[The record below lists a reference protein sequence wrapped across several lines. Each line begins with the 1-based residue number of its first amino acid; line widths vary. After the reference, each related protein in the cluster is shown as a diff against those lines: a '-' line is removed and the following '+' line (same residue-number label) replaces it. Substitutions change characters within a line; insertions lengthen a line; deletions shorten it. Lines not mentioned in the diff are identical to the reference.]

1 MGFEGLFNQIF
12 QPYFYYSVI
21 FLVVS
26 FICVKLTVKYCSFLS
41 RNVKSVI
48 SLVPLMI
55 PLFVM
60 LVFVPSTII
69 QTESILPHSHAG
81 FAVWQRS
88 FPYAFTLPPPPPMNF
103 MVPPPFSVTDTLSVT
118 GIICLV
124 GLAIGVFFAS
134 AMILGGGKVAGKVLH
149 VIDVAPDDYPWLQA
163 KVNELSK
170 KLAIKA
176 PKIGLTEDLRPNAF
190 TIGCGRK
197 TQIVFSIG
205 LLNILDREEVIAVA
219 SHELAHV
226 KSHDFF
232 YKTLSSA
239 LTGVSFFNP
248 IAYFASSSAQRER
261 EMLADEKATKLLG
274 KPAVLGK
281 ALAKI
286 VGALKTLPK
295 EGMWASVTSNMLVTS
310 SIVHR
315 PQILAAH
322 PRVDHRLKN
331 ISMSTSKRHSSS
343 RKITLAVLLSLLI
356 ILGGVAASY
365 AMISLQ
371 VGYMS
376 SETPKPIVFG
386 DDGSHSFGNRSLW
399 FSRMNQ
405 WEMSNSQSSYWIS
418 SSTSPPFYT
427 QPAFVAAN
435 YNASIVDWRVMPGAF
450 APPAGSGFVNEY
462 VVVNDTGLVI
472 YR

>member
-1 MGFEGLFNQIF
+1 MSYEGVFNQIF

-26 FICVKLTVKYCSFLS
+26 FICVKMSVKYCSFLS
-41 RNVKSVI
+41 RNVRSVI

-60 LVFVPSTII
+60 LIFVPSTII
-69 QTESILPHSHAG
+69 QTESILPHIPSG
-81 FAVWQRS
+81 FADWQRN
-88 FPYAFTLPPPPPMNF
+88 FPFTFSMPHPPPLNF
-103 MVPPPFSVTDTLSVT
+103 IGPPPFSVTDTLSVT

-124 GLAIGVFFAS
+124 GLAIGAFFAS
-134 AMILGGGKVAGKVLH
+134 TMILSGGKLARKVLH
-149 VIDVAPDDYPWLQA
+149 VIDLAPDDYPELQA
-163 KVNELSK
+163 KINELSGK
-170 KLAIKA
+170 FAIRT
-176 PKIGLTEDLRPNAF
+176 PKVGITEDLRPNAF

-205 LLNILDREEVIAVA
+205 LLNILDQEEIIAVA

-232 YKTLSSA
+232 FKTLSSA
-239 LTGVSFFNP
+239 LTAVSFFNP
-248 IAYFASSSAQRER
+248 LAYFASSSAQRER
-261 EMLADEKATKLLG
+261 EMLADERATKLLE
-274 KPAVLGK
+274 KPFVLGN

-286 VGALKTLPK
+286 CGVLKTLPK
-295 EGMWASVTSNMLVTS
+295 EGMWATVTSNMLVTS

-331 ISMSTSKRHSSS
+331 ISMSASRRHSGSG
-343 RKITLAVLLSLLI
+343 KMTLAVLLSLLI

-365 AMISLQ
+365 AMVSLQ
-371 VGYMS
+371 VSYMS
-376 SETPKPIVFG
+376 SEAPKPIDFG
-386 DDGSHSFGNRSLW
+386 AVGSHSFDNRSLW
-399 FSRMNQ
+399 LSHLNQ
-405 WEMSNSQSSYWIS
+405 WEMNVSQNGDWFAPSALPS
-418 SSTSPPFYT
+418 FYARPVFIVT
-427 QPAFVAAN
+427 N
-435 YNASIVDWRVMPGAF
+435 YNASIVDWRIMPGAF
-450 APPAGSGFVNEY
+450 VPPAGNGFVNEY
-462 VVVNDTGLVI
+462 GVVNDTGLVI

>member
-1 MGFEGLFNQIF
+1 MSLEGVFNQIF

-26 FICVKLTVKYCSFLS
+26 FICVKISVKYCSFLN
-41 RNVKSVI
+41 RDVRSVI

-69 QTESILPHSHAG
+69 QTESILPRIPAG
-81 FAVWQRS
+81 FAEWQRN
-88 FPYAFTLPPPPPMNF
+88 FPFTFALPYPPPLSF
-103 MVPPPFSVTDTLSVT
+103 IDPPPFSVTDTLSVT
-118 GIICLV
+118 GIICLM

-134 AMILGGGKVAGKVLH
+134 TMILAGGKLARKVLH
-149 VIDVAPDDYPWLQA
+149 VIDLAPDDYPELQA
-163 KVNELSK
+163 KINELSG
-170 KLAIKA
+170 KLAIRT
-176 PKIGLTEDLRPNAF
+176 PKVGVTEDLRPNAF
-190 TIGCGRK
+190 TIGCGSK

-205 LLNILDREEVIAVA
+205 LLNILDQEEIIAVA

-232 YKTLSSA
+232 FKTLSSA
-239 LTGVSFFNP
+239 LTAVSFFNP
-248 IAYFASSSAQRER
+248 FAYFASSSAQRER
-261 EMLADEKATKLLG
+261 EMLADERATKLLE
-274 KPAVLGK
+274 KPFVLGN

-286 VGALKTLPK
+286 CGVLQTLPK

-331 ISMSTSKRHSSS
+331 ISMSASRRHSGSG
-343 RKITLAVLLSLLI
+343 KMTFAVLLSLLI

-365 AMISLQ
+365 AMVSLQ
-371 VGYMS
+371 VSYMS
-376 SETPKPIVFG
+376 SEAPKPIDFG
-386 DDGSHSFGNRSLW
+386 AVGSHPFDNRSLW
-399 FSRMNQ
+399 LSHLNQ
-405 WEMSNSQSSYWIS
+405 WEMNVSQNGDWVA
-418 SSTSPPFYT
+418 SSTLPSFYAK
-427 QPAFVAAN
+427 PVFIAES
-435 YNASIVDWRVMPGAF
+435 YNASVVNWGVTPSAF
-450 APPAGSGFVNEY
+450 LPPSGNGFVNSYY
-462 VVVNDTGLVI
+462 VVNGIGLVI